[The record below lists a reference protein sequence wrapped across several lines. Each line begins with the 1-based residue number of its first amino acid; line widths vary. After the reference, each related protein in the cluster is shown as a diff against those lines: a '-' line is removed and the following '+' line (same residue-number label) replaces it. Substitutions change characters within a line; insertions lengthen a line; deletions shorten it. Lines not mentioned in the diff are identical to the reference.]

1 MHRLVR
7 DRKLILG
14 GVDIP
19 FELGLLGHSDADVL
33 SHAIADA
40 LLGACGKRDIGFHFS
55 DKDPKHKGISSLEIL
70 KSVKAILSECGA
82 EISNI
87 DATIVMQKPHISNH
101 IEAMKENISK
111 SLGIPSD
118 AVNIKATTEENLGF
132 TGRSEGVSAHAV
144 CLIYL

>member
-1 MHRLVR
+1 MENRKIIIYSTDTCFRCKLV
-7 DRKLILG
+7 KQMLNLHN
-14 GVDIP
+14 V
-19 FELGLLGHSDADVL
+19 E
-33 SHAIADA
+33 
-40 LLGACGKRDIGFHFS
+40 FS
-55 DKDPKHKGISSLEIL
+55 EIT
-70 KSVKAILSECGA
+70 
-82 EISNI
+82 
-87 DATIVMQKPHISNH
+87 D